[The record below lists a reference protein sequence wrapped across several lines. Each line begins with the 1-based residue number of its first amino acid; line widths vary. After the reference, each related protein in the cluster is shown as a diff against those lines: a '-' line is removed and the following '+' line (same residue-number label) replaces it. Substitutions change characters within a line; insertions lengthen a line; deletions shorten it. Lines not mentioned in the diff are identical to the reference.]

1 MNDAGRDKVARFPVV
16 TGTEPCDD
24 LIATLEFLL
33 AEAKSG
39 NLRAIAYATVRG
51 AKCDETGTGWDGGH
65 GTRMPLAGSVMMLG
79 DRYAEALR
87 KGE

>member
-1 MNDAGRDKVARFPVV
+1 MDEGRDKIVKLAIP
-16 TGTEPCDD
+16 TGTEPVAD
-24 LIATLEFLL
+24 LVATLEFLL

-51 AKCDETGTGWDGGH
+51 AKCDETGTGWSGGH
-65 GTRMPLAGSVMMLG
+65 GTRMPLAGSVLMLH

-87 KGE
+87 SGE